1 MVPIPP
7 VDPEVRRSE
16 QFALRRER
24 QIQIIIKWRE
34 WSVGSLSL

>member
-7 VDPEVRRSE
+7 VDPEVRSE